1 MILSSHPMTFRV
13 ARIQQE
19 QMLAE
24 ADRRRRARESRRP
37 ADVTPVG
44 DENDPW
50 RPFRRLRDLVVA
62 AYAGQPYAA
71 R

>member
-1 MILSSHPMTFRV
+1 MILSSHPMTVRV

-24 ADRRRRARESRRP
+24 ADRRRRARETRGR
-37 ADVTPVG
+37 ATDVTPVG
-44 DENDPW
+44 AGVPW
-50 RPFRRLRDLVVA
+50 RPFRRLRDLVATRV
-62 AYAGQPYAA
+62 GQPHPA